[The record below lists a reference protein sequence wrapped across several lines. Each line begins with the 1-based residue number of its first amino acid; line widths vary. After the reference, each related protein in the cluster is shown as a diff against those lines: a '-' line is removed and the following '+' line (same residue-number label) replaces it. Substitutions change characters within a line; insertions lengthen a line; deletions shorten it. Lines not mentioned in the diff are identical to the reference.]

1 MSKTIKKRIEYID
14 RLRGINILLVVMGHV
29 ITGNVI
35 NGQSSEIL
43 IYGSTFRMPLFMFLC
58 GYVASKVIKPKI
70 FDNYGAFVLKKCRTI
85 LLPFFAWPLIVDPFF
100 FSDTLVFDFVEKF
113 KELINGGGFW
123 FLYYLFFITILYS
136 LWLFLSYRF
145 NTKKNIVYDLIFL
158 LIIAL
163 ALLAIWKLD
172 VISFM
177 RNFMLFYVFYF
188 LGVIIAK
195 YDFLSKLL
203 MSKIGISVS
212 LVIFVLLVGHY
223 QYGISSFKNT
233 IIKLLCAIS
242 AIVVFYNLI
251 RQFTFNN
258 FIDKYIRLW
267 GVHSLVLYVTNTYVA
282 YLFPTSFISEELN
295 QIPLFVITGLLTVFV
310 AAVCMFIYR
319 VLSYSNIL
327 GLILYG
333 NKLNLKVS

>member
-1 MSKTIKKRIEYID
+1 MEKERILYID

-35 NGQSSEIL
+35 NGERAEIL

-70 FDNYGAFVLKKCRTI
+70 FDNYGAFVLKKTRTI
-85 LLPFFAWPLIVDPFF
+85 LLPFFAWPLLVDPFF
-100 FSDTLVFDFVEKF
+100 FSDTLEFNFFETF
-113 KELINGGGFW
+113 KDLINGGGFW
-123 FLYYLFFITILYS
+123 FLYYLFFITMLYS

-145 NTKKNIVYDLIFL
+145 NANKNIVYDLVFL
-158 LIIAL
+158 LIIGL
-163 ALLAIWKLD
+163 ALIVIWQLD

-188 LGVIIAK
+188 LGVIVAK

-203 MSKIGISVS
+203 MSKIGVSIS
-212 LVIFVLLVGHY
+212 LLAFILLVGHY

-233 IIKLLCAIS
+233 IIKLSCAIS
-242 AIVVFYNLI
+242 AIVVFYNVI
-251 RQFTFNN
+251 RQLTFNS

-282 YLFPTSFISEELN
+282 YLYPSSFISEELN
-295 QIPLFVITGLLTVFV
+295 QIPLFVVTGLLTVFV
-310 AAVCMFIYR
+310 AVVCMLIYK
-319 VLSYSNIL
+319 VFSYSNIL
-327 GLILYG
+327 GLLLYG
-333 NKLNLKVS
+333 NKISLKNN